1 MRLVRCGALVT
12 LLAMTLVACGGSS
25 GSGSKTKATTST
37 RPSTSAHLQ
46 ILQPTPNEVT
56 GPNLTV
62 KVNLIG
68 ATIVPASNVG
78 TPKNGT
84 EGHIHVSVD
93 GKIVQMAYQAEQPI
107 GPLTPGQHN
116 LTAEFVATDHLPF
129 ANRASVTSAV
139 LFTVQDQVPQTSTSA
154 P

>member
-1 MRLVRCGALVT
+1 MRAIRTSVAVVT
-12 LLAMTLVACGGSS
+12 VVMSLVACGGG
-25 GSGSKTKATTST
+25 GSSKTAATTST
-37 RPSTSAHLQ
+37 RPSTTAKLQ
-46 ILQPTPNEVT
+46 IVDPTPNQVT

-68 ATIVPASNVG
+68 ATIVPATNVG
-78 TPKNGT
+78 RPENGT

-93 GKIVQMAYQAEQPI
+93 GRIVQMAYKDQQDI

-129 ANRASVTSAV
+129 ANRVVAAV
-139 LFTVQDQVPQTSTSA
+139 LFTVQT
-154 P
+154 